1 MRQGW
6 EAVYVPDSMG
16 RGVMPDDFAA
26 YRKQRHRWAFGAVQI
41 VKGHWRALLNPF
53 DRSLTQG
60 TAGWAA
66 LGAPTTTGTTDAEA
80 TR

>member
-1 MRQGW
+1 MTHLTYTDNLTPSHHTATANGPASQAG
-6 EAVYVPDSMG
+6 E
-16 RGVMPDDFAA
+16 
-26 YRKQRHRWAFGAVQI
+26 
-41 VKGHWRALLNPF
+41 